1 VWRTFRR
8 FAGSRAYRRL
18 VDAGGGE
25 GYFAASFPAARFK
38 VVVDAVAPA
47 LAVAAG
53 RGLAAV
59 QGDVR
64 RLPLREGSC
73 DLVLSSDVLEHLAPG
88 DVAAALAEIARVLEE
103 GGVALVNTS
112 CYGLYLR
119 RWLRR
124 APGGGRL
131 DADDLKDG
139 HLSRLTARGL
149 ERAIRAAG
157 LKIKKKVYFKHLFQ
171 PAAALVV
178 DLVRGESAE
187 SAAKEEVLA
196 GRGAR
201 ALNAARIFVAGLDAL
216 LFGWLPGGAVVYKLE
231 K

>member
-1 VWRTFRR
+1 MWRTFRR
-8 FAGSRAYRRL
+8 FAGNRDYGCL

-25 GYFAASFPAARFK
+25 GYFAAAFPAAPFK
-38 VVVDAVAPA
+38 AVVDVVAPA

-64 RLPLREGSC
+64 RLPLRNSSC
-73 DLVLSSDVLEHLAPG
+73 DLVLSSDVLEHLAPDDIG
-88 DVAAALAEIARVLEE
+88 VALAEAARVLEE
-103 GGVALVNTS
+103 GGTALINTS

-131 DADDLKDG
+131 DADDLNDG
-139 HLSRLTARGL
+139 HLSRLTAREL
-149 ERAIRAAG
+149 ERTIRAAG
-157 LKIKKKVYFKHLFQ
+157 LDIKKKVYFKHFFQ
-171 PAAALVV
+171 PAAALAVR
-178 DLVRGESAE
+178 LIRGEGGATD
-187 SAAKEEVLA
+187 AKEEVLA

-201 ALNAARIFVAGLDAL
+201 ALNAVRIFVAGLDAL
-216 LFGWLPGGAVVYKLE
+216 FFGWLPGGAVIYKLE

>member
-1 VWRTFRR
+1 MWRTFRR
-8 FAGSRAYRRL
+8 FAGRRAYGRL

-25 GYFAASFPAARFK
+25 GYFAASFAAARFK

-47 LAVAAG
+47 LAVAVG

-59 QGDVR
+59 RGDVR
-64 RLPLREGSC
+64 RLPLRASSC
-73 DLVLSSDVLEHLAPG
+73 ELVLSSDVLEHLAPA
-88 DVAAALAEIARVLEE
+88 DVAVALAEVARALKD
-103 GGVALVNTS
+103 GGTALVNTS

-139 HLSRLTARGL
+139 HLSRLTAREL
-149 ERAIRAAG
+149 ESAIGAAG
-157 LKIKKKVYFKHLFQ
+157 LRIKKRVYFKHLFQ
-171 PAAALVV
+171 PAAALAVRLLRGDGGAVV
-178 DLVRGESAE
+178 
-187 SAAKEEVLA
+187 AKEEVLA
-196 GRGAR
+196 GGLAR
-201 ALNAARIFVAGLDAL
+201 ALNAVRIFVAGLDAL
-216 LFGWLPGGAVVYKLE
+216 LFGWLPGGAVIYKLE

>member
-1 VWRTFRR
+1 
-8 FAGSRAYRRL
+8 L
-18 VDAGGGE
+18 GGGE

-47 LAVAAG
+47 LAVAAA

-59 QGDVR
+59 RGDVR
-64 RLPLREGSC
+64 RLPLRTSSC

-88 DVAAALAEIARVLEE
+88 DVGAALAEVARVLEE
-103 GGVALVNTS
+103 GGTALVNTS

-124 APGGGRL
+124 APRGGRL

-139 HLSRLTARGL
+139 HLSRLTAREL

-157 LKIKKKVYFKHLFQ
+157 LKIRKRVYFKHLFQ

-178 DLVRGESAE
+178 KLVRGDGGEE
-187 SAAKEEVLA
+187 TTKEEVLA

-201 ALNAARIFVAGLDAL
+201 ALNAVRIFVAGLDAL
-216 LFGWLPGGAVVYKLE
+216 LFGWLPGGAAIYKLE

>member
-8 FAGSRAYRRL
+8 FAGRREYRRL

-38 VVVDAVAPA
+38 VVVDTVAPA

-59 QGDVR
+59 QGDIR
-64 RLPLREGSC
+64 RLPLRDGSC
-73 DLVLSSDVLEHLAPG
+73 DLILSSDVLEHLAPY
-88 DVAAALAEIARVLEE
+88 DVGVALAEMARILEE

-139 HLSRLTARGL
+139 HLSRLTAREL

-157 LKIKKKVYFKHLFQ
+157 LNIQKKAYFKHLFQ
-171 PAAALVV
+171 PAAALAVK
-178 DLVRGESAE
+178 LVRGSGDEGT
-187 SAAKEEVLA
+187 AKEEVLA
-196 GRGAR
+196 GRFAR
-201 ALNAARIFVAGLDAL
+201 ALNAVRIFVAGLDAM
-216 LFGWLPGGAVVYKLE
+216 LFGWLPGGAVIYKLE